1 MKIRFPSDRRASWR
15 EHFLAIARQVESA
28 GERAQG
34 LSSATGLRR
43 PRVQGSGFSGRIRS
57 DAAAN

>member
-28 GERAQG
+28 GERAPD
-34 LSSATGLRR
+34 LSSTTGLRR
-43 PRVQGSGFSGRIRS
+43 PRVRGSGSFGRIRT
-57 DAAAN
+57 DAAAH